1 MKHALSVALLISNL
15 VLLGFIFSSNTK
27 LDDGE
32 TGDNIKVAPSMVAQ
46 KVLAIKLPEEAFFAG
61 EPIPLDA
68 FDVRERLDR
77 ELLVNTYWH
86 SNSLQLFKLAS
97 RAFPVIE
104 PILKEEGVPDDFK
117 YLALAESGL
126 RDVVSPARAEG
137 VWQFLKGTAQDY
149 GLEVTDDVDERY
161 HLEKATRAACKYLK
175 KAKDELGSWSL
186 AAASYNTGLPR
197 VKKLMETQLVTSY
210 YNLYLSEETS
220 RYVFRIVALKELF
233 KNPEQY
239 GFYLDSSDLYHSIP
253 YKLVTVDT
261 AITDLPAFAV
271 AQGTNYKTLKLLN
284 SWSREPYLTNKQG
297 KTYVFKV
304 PM

>member
-1 MKHALSVALLISNL
+1 MKHSLSVALLISNL
-15 VLLGFIFSSNTK
+15 VLLGFLLSSNTQS
-27 LDDGE
+27 DDGE
-32 TGDNIKVAPSMVAQ
+32 TGDNIKLPQSPVAQ
-46 KVLAIKLPEEAFFAG
+46 KVLAIKVPDEATFAD
-61 EPIPLDA
+61 ERIPLEA

-126 RDVVSPARAEG
+126 REVVSPARAEG
-137 VWQFLKGTAQDY
+137 VWQFLKGTAKDY
-149 GLEVTDDVDERY
+149 GLEVGTDVDERY

-175 KAKDELGSWSL
+175 DAKEELGTWSL
-186 AAASYNTGLPR
+186 AAASYNTGMPR
-197 VKKLMETQLVTSY
+197 IKKLMETQLVNSY
-210 YNLYLSEETS
+210 YNLYLGEETS

-233 KNPEQY
+233 NHPEQY
-239 GFYLDSSDLYHSIP
+239 GFYLDSTDLYQPIP
-253 YKLVTVDT
+253 YKLVEVDS
-261 AITDLPAFAV
+261 AITDLPAWAV
-271 AQGTNYKTLKLLN
+271 AQGTNYKTLKLMN
-284 SWSREPYLTNKQG
+284 SWSREPYLTNKDK
-297 KTYVFKV
+297 KTYYFKV